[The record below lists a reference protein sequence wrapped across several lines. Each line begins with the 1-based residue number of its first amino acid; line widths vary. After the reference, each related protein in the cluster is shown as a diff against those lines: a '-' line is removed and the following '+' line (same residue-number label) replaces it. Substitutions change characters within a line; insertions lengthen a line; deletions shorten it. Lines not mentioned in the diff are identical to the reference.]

1 MPRGDGD
8 GNNGA
13 QFRGSIMITETPVGT
28 TAKRDTAHPP
38 SKVVALSP
46 KQKAIIGY
54 GKSGNALNVKSFF
67 FVFDNGDH
75 PRYVTA
81 NYYALST
88 SHNQIC
94 TYAESSYNF
103 NLVGDMRDSITLPT
117 LFY

>member
-28 TAKRDTAHPP
+28 TTKRDTAHPP

-67 FVFDNGDH
+67 SCSIIATTRDTLRRIIMHYRPATIKFVRTGK
-75 PRYVTA
+75 VAIILISLGT
-81 NYYALST
+81 
-88 SHNQIC
+88 C
-94 TYAESSYNF
+94 
-103 NLVGDMRDSITLPT
+103 DSITLPS